1 MSSYTCLIAFLRYRV
16 VIIIKDCQSIFDNMF
31 VYFEFGELYEF
42 PKWWSTERRGSSY
55 NILAQVTIGLCWMNS
70 WNLTPC
76 IPVTNVKNFMQQV
89 FPW

>member
-42 PKWWSTERRGSSY
+42 PK
-55 NILAQVTIGLCWMNS
+55 
-70 WNLTPC
+70 
-76 IPVTNVKNFMQQV
+76 
-89 FPW
+89 